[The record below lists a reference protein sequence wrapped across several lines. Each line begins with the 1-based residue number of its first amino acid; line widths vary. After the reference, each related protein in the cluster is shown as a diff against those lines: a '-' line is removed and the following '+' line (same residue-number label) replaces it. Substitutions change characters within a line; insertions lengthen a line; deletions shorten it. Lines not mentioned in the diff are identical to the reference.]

1 MDLDFEQ
8 REAGRE
14 MTVIMEVTQIEY
26 WGGLRL
32 IGDHYGLH
40 CQSSQSVHASH
51 FA

>member
-8 REAGRE
+8 RRGGRG

-32 IGDHYGLH
+32 IGDHCDLH
-40 CQSSQSVHASH
+40 CQISQSVHASH